1 MSYKAVQFLLT
12 PKGNGWETFYKLC
25 VTHIVSVLYM
35 TSFDI
40 VGAGLVPVLVIG
52 QPQGLPLRNR
62 DYA

>member
-40 VGAGLVPVLVIG
+40 VGAGLVPCPCDRATARVA
-52 QPQGLPLRNR
+52 PTKS
-62 DYA
+62 